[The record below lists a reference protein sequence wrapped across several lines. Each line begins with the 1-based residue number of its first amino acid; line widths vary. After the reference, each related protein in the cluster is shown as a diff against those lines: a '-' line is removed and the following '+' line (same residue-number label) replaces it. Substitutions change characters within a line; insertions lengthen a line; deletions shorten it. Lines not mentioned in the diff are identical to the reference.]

1 MASHLDLE
9 EQEQLAELKHF
20 WNSYGNLISWVLI
33 AVLGAYAAWN
43 GWNYWQRHQA
53 TQAAALYDEVERSV
67 AARDAQRMQRSL
79 ADMQDRFASSMQA
92 QQATQLVAKAFA
104 DQGKT
109 AEAKAAWGWLVQ
121 KASDPAYADVA
132 RLRLASQALQ
142 DKQYDQALEQLKGV
156 SAAMQGLAADMQG
169 DVLQLQGKQAEAVAA
184 YQKAWTQLPQNTQY
198 RRLLQAKLNALGAEP
213 AATEGGK
220 S

>member
-1 MASHLDLE
+1 MATHLDLE

-20 WNSYGNLISWVLI
+20 WNTYGNLISWVLI

-43 GWNYWQRHQA
+43 GWQYWQRHQA

-67 AARDAQRMQRSL
+67 ASRDAQRMQRSL
-79 ADMQDRFASSMQA
+79 SDMQERFASSMQA

-104 DQGKT
+104 DQGKAT
-109 AEAKAAWGWLVQ
+109 EAKAAWGWLVQ

-132 RLRLASQALQ
+132 RLRLASQAMQ

-156 SAAMQGLAADMQG
+156 SQAMQGLAADMQG

-184 YQKAWTQLPQNTQY
+184 YQKAWSQLPQNTPY

-213 AATEGGK
+213 ATAVEGK